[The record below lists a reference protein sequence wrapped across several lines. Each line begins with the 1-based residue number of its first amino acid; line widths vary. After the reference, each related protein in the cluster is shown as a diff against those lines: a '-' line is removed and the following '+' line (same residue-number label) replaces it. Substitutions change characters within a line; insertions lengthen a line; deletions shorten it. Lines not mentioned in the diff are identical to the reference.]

1 MDRVDGVDRVQTI
14 VGVDGGIG
22 ICRRY
27 RYVVQKWYKIEA
39 LCKIVAYL

>member
-1 MDRVDGVDRVQTI
+1 MDRVDRVQTI

-27 RYVVQKWYKIEA
+27 RYVVIYSVREGKE
-39 LCKIVAYL
+39 LLGTSLG